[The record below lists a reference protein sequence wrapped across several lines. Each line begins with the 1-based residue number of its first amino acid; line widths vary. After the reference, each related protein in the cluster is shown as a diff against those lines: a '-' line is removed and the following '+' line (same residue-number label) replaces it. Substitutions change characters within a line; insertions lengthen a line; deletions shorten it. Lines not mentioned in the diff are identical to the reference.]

1 MFSKKTMVVTGAVL
15 LIVLNGVVFSFNYI
29 RQSSFQSAAVETV
42 LFFVSPL
49 QDAVFHTLD
58 YGQDL
63 WRQYFALVKT
73 AEQNE
78 VLRKKLARARQQIH
92 EFRELREENKRLK
105 HLVNFK
111 SASRVSMEAAEV
123 VAKDPSPWYR
133 TVILNK
139 GRDDGVEK
147 GSPVMVPDGIV
158 GQVMNLSNG
167 YAKVLLIIDRNSAVD
182 ALVQRTRARGV
193 VSGLSSGETCRFEFA
208 LRKQDI
214 RVGDTIITSGLDG
227 IYPKGMRIGWVSKVI
242 RRNSG
247 VFQEVEIRPN
257 ADFHKLE
264 EVLVVLNSPDIDD
277 VLN

>member
-1 MFSKKTMVVTGAVL
+1 MFSKKTMVVTGAVI

-29 RQSSFQSAAVETV
+29 RQSAFKSAAVETV
-42 LFFVSPL
+42 LFFVSPF

-58 YGQDL
+58 FGQDL
-63 WRQYFALVKT
+63 WGRYFALVKT
-73 AEQNE
+73 AEQNDK
-78 VLRKKLARARQQIH
+78 LRKELARARQQIH
-92 EFRELREENKRLK
+92 EFRELRKENERLK
-105 HLVNFK
+105 RLVNFK
-111 SASRVSMEAAEV
+111 SKARVSMEAAEV

-133 TVILNK
+133 TVIINK
-139 GRDDGVEK
+139 GRGDGVEK
-147 GSPVMVPDGIV
+147 GSPVMVPDGVV
-158 GQVMNLSNG
+158 GQVMDLSAG

-193 VSGLSSGETCRFEFA
+193 VSGLSSGQSCRFDFA
-208 LRKQDI
+208 LRKKDI

-227 IYPKGMRIGWVSKVI
+227 VYPKGMRIGWVSKVI

-247 VFQEVEIRPN
+247 VFQEVEVTPN

-264 EVLVVLNSPDIDD
+264 EVLVVLNSPNIDD

>member
-1 MFSKKTMVVTGAVL
+1 MFSKKTMVLTGAVI

-42 LFFVSPL
+42 LFFVSPF
-49 QDAVFHTLD
+49 QNAVSYTLD
-58 YGQDL
+58 SGQDL
-63 WRQYFALVKT
+63 WRQYFALVRT
-73 AEQNE
+73 AEQNQA
-78 VLRKKLARARQQIH
+78 LRKKLDRARQQIH
-92 EFRELREENKRLK
+92 EFREIREENKRLK
-105 HLVNFK
+105 RLVNFK
-111 SASRVSMEAAEV
+111 SASRVSMEAAEI
-123 VAKDPSPWYR
+123 VARDPSPWYR
-133 TVILNK
+133 TVIINK
-139 GRDDGVEK
+139 GRGDGVEK
-147 GSPVMVPDGIV
+147 NSPVMVPDGIV
-158 GQVMNLSNG
+158 GQVMNLSDG

-214 RVGDTIITSGLDG
+214 QVGDTIITSGLDG

-247 VFQEVEIRPN
+247 VFQEVEVRPN